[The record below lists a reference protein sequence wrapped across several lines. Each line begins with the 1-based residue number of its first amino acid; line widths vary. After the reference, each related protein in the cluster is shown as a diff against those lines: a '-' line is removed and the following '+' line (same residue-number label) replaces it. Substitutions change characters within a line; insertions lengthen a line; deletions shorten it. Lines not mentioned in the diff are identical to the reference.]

1 MEEGF
6 TMALS
11 NELLQEIISNLT
23 PEERIQL
30 QSQLDLQIT
39 QDQNDIAEGREPLS
53 PINRP
58 TAPTAPKAPTTPKI
72 PKQSTNDIYCCLF
85 CGSVRLKPHG
95 FTSAGNQR
103 YYCRDCKKS
112 FTENHGSALK
122 WTHIPDE
129 TWKTILS
136 GLVNNHSLPV
146 IAKDTGLV
154 QSTIWLCKQKVCTA
168 ISQMYGYGDLFNGI
182 SEADEFYCRAAFKG
196 KKDPEF
202 FIYVLRRMPRHNRNR
217 QEKIAYLQ
225 EAGLYDR
232 LRAEEPEFLEEL
244 LEDEKKK
251 RGISNDQICILTL
264 VDENGNLYLEPVSV
278 GRLEKAMAKTK
289 LKQKFTG
296 TDNVLVTDDHNAYDK
311 ALYGT
316 GVKHEKVNSKKHKKG
331 KYSLAKVNSVHSELA
346 KFMSNINGKVYN
358 TKYLD
363 LTLTL
368 FWWLYKHKDYNTE
381 EKVNVLFKILK
392 DDITDLEAKERVDLI
407 TGKELSERE
416 ITIDTKG
423 QFPTRI

>member
-1 MEEGF
+1 
-6 TMALS
+6 MALS
-11 NELLQEIISNLT
+11 DETLQEIVSNLT
-23 PEERIQL
+23 PEEREQL
-30 QSQLDLQIT
+30 YKQLGLQIT
-39 QDQNDIAEGREPLS
+39 QDQKDIAEGRKPLS
-53 PINRP
+53 PFN
-58 TAPTAPKAPTTPKI
+58 KPTTTTSPSKPI
-72 PKQSTNDIYCCLF
+72 KSQNEIYCCLY
-85 CGSVRLKPHG
+85 CGSARIKPHG
-95 FTSAGNQR
+95 LTSAGNQR

-122 WTHIPDE
+122 WTHLTEE
-129 TWKTILS
+129 TWMEILH

-146 IAKDTGLV
+146 IASDTGLA
-154 QSTIWLCKQKVCTA
+154 QSTIWLCKQKACNA
-168 ISQMYGYGDLFNGI
+168 ISQMYGYGDLFSGI

-196 KKDPEF
+196 KRDAEF
-202 FIYVLRRMPRHNRNR
+202 FIYTLRRMPRHNRNR
-217 QEKIAYLQ
+217 EEKIEWL
-225 EAGLYDR
+225 EKNDLYDR
-232 LRAEEPEFLEEL
+232 LLAEEPEFLEEL
-244 LEDEKKK
+244 LADEKKK

-278 GRLEKAMAKTK
+278 GRLEKAMAKAK

-296 TDNVLVTDDHNAYDK
+296 TGNVLVTDDHNAYDK

-316 GVKHEKVNSKKHKKG
+316 GVKHEKVNSKVHKKG

-346 KFMSNINGKVYN
+346 SFMSTINGKVYN

-407 TGKELSERE
+407 TSKELSERE

>member
-1 MEEGF
+1 MKEGF
-6 TMALS
+6 LMALS
-11 NELLQEIISNLT
+11 DETLQEIVSNLT
-23 PEERIQL
+23 PEEREQL
-30 QSQLDLQIT
+30 YAQLGLQIT
-39 QDQNDIAEGREPLS
+39 QDQKDIAEGRQPKS
-53 PINRP
+53 PITN
-58 TAPTAPKAPTTPKI
+58 PTTISSQPTKPI
-72 PKQSTNDIYCCLF
+72 KYDNDIYCCLY
-85 CGSVRLKPHG
+85 CGSARLKPRG
-95 FTSAGNQR
+95 FTSAMNQI

-122 WTHIPDE
+122 WTHLSEE
-129 TWKTILS
+129 TWKTVLS
-136 GLVNNHSLPV
+136 GIVNNHSLPV
-146 IAKDTGLV
+146 IARDTGLV
-154 QSTIWLCKQKVCTA
+154 QSTIWLCKQKVCNA

-182 SEADEFYCRAAFKG
+182 SEADEFYCRASFKG
-196 KKDPEF
+196 KRDAEF
-202 FIYVLRRMPRHNRNR
+202 FIYTLGRMPRHNRNR
-217 QEKIAYLQ
+217 EEKIYWLQ
-225 EAGLYDR
+225 KNNLYDR
-232 LRAEEPEFLEEL
+232 LRSEDPAYLEEL

-278 GRLEKAMAKTK
+278 GRLEKAMAKAK

-296 TDNVLVTDDHNAYDK
+296 SGNVLVTDDHNAYDK

-316 GVKHEKVNSKKHKKG
+316 GVKHEKVNSKVHKKG
-331 KYSLAKVNSVHSELA
+331 KYSLAKVNSVHSELSS
-346 KFMSNINGKVYN
+346 FMSSLNGKVFN

-368 FWWLYKHKDYNTE
+368 FWWLYKHKEYNTE

-407 TGKELSERE
+407 TSKELSERE

-423 QFPTRI
+423 QFPTKI